1 MTDLNIDGMAL
12 APGVIET
19 IISIAVQDVEG
30 VASVGPSTSNGLRS
44 LFVAKPATQGIDI
57 DVTDDDKLRI
67 AVRVDVLYGYVIPE
81 IALKIRTAVADAVG
95 CQIGIPVDSVDV
107 YIDGIQFQ
115 N

>member
-19 IISIAVQDVEG
+19 IISIAAQEVEG
-30 VASVGPSTSNGLRS
+30 VASVGPSSTGGIRAMFAS
-44 LFVAKPATQGIDI
+44 KPVTQGIEI
-57 DVTDDDKLRI
+57 DVTDNDKLRI
-67 AVRVDVLYGYVIPE
+67 SVRVDVYYGFVIPE
-81 IALKIRTAVADAVG
+81 VAAQIRTAIDGAVG

-107 YIDGIQFQ
+107 YVDGIQFQ